1 MLIRYDELMFYNVY
15 TNIKYKIE
23 SQSLLNITISQKRIE
38 IFLVLY
44 INIDNLSIHY
54 INDIF

>member
-1 MLIRYDELMFYNVY
+1 MLIRYDELMFYNIY

-23 SQSLLNITISQKRIE
+23 SQSLLNMTILQKRIE